1 MNEQRHHKRFHSIP
15 ILFVP
20 TLAFLLLSPH
30 AAIST
35 QKQPGRSAVTN
46 KAVTDPP
53 PGFYFEITPCPR
65 CARCRPCPLNAG
77 WQARMM
83 RLLGASGI
91 SSFAGQ
97 ASGLEKANEEFG
109 LVASIKRFVKPV
121 NYDTTVYVGPFEN
134 ERTAL
139 AALPDLC
146 SALDEL
152 GNMESSCDEMTAKRE
167 GSTFYT
173 RGSFDVSGVSLQS
186 K

>member
-1 MNEQRHHKRFHSIP
+1 MKEQRHHKQFHSMP

-30 AAIST
+30 AATST

-53 PGFYFEITPCPR
+53 PGGFYFEITPCPHS
-65 CARCRPCPLNAG
+65 ARCRPCPLNAG
-77 WQARMM
+77 WQPRMM

-109 LVASIKRFVKPV
+109 LVASIKRFAKPL
-121 NYDTTVYVGPFEN
+121 NYDTTVYVGPFET
-134 ERTAL
+134 ERTAKPHSL
-139 AALPDLC
+139 MCALRWIRWVTWK
-146 SALDEL
+146 AVA
-152 GNMESSCDEMTAKRE
+152 MK
-167 GSTFYT
+167 
-173 RGSFDVSGVSLQS
+173 
-186 K
+186 

>member
-1 MNEQRHHKRFHSIP
+1 MKKQRHHQQFHSTRLLIP
-15 ILFVP
+15 AF
-20 TLAFLLLSPH
+20 AFLLLFPH
-30 AAIST
+30 AAPST
-35 QKQPGRSAVTN
+35 QKQPGRSAVTSRT
-46 KAVTDPP
+46 ATEPP
-53 PGFYFEITPCPR
+53 PGFYFEVMPCPR
-65 CARCRPCPLNAG
+65 CERCRPCTLNAG

-83 RLLGASGI
+83 RVLGASGI
-91 SSFAGQ
+91 SSFGGH

-109 LVASIKRFVKPV
+109 LVMSIQRFAKPL
-121 NYDTTVYVGPFEN
+121 NYDTRVYVGPFES

-146 SALDEL
+146 SALNEV

-173 RGSFDVSGVSLQS
+173 RGSFDVSGVRLQS

>member
-1 MNEQRHHKRFHSIP
+1 MKKHNRSKGFPLTPAVLISVFAI
-15 ILFVP
+15 
-20 TLAFLLLSPH
+20 LLLTPH
-30 AAIST
+30 AASST

-46 KAVTDPP
+46 KVVTEPP
-53 PGFYFEITPCPR
+53 PGFYFEVMPCPR
-65 CARCRPCPLNAG
+65 CERCRPCTLNAG
-77 WQARMM
+77 WQAKMM

-109 LVASIKRFVKPV
+109 VVASIKRCVKPL
-121 NYDTTVYVGPFEN
+121 NYDTTIYVGPFET
-134 ERTAL
+134 ERTAI

-146 SALDEL
+146 SALNEV

-173 RGSFDVSGVSLQS
+173 RGSFDVSGVRLQS

>member
-1 MNEQRHHKRFHSIP
+1 
-15 ILFVP
+15 
-20 TLAFLLLSPH
+20 
-30 AAIST
+30 
-35 QKQPGRSAVTN
+35 
-46 KAVTDPP
+46 
-53 PGFYFEITPCPR
+53 
-65 CARCRPCPLNAG
+65 
-77 WQARMM
+77 MM

-173 RGSFDVSGVSLQS
+173 RGSFDVSGVRLQS
-186 K
+186 KYRATGF